1 MLRVGLRGHRENWVL
16 MVFDTC
22 EKSAEHRDQREGE
35 ERDSNC
41 GDDGPEKK
49 GVPLP

>member
-1 MLRVGLRGHRENWVL
+1 VFRVCLCGDRENWVL
-16 MVFDTC
+16 MAVDTC
-22 EKSAEHRDQREGE
+22 EKFSEHRDQREGE
-35 ERDSNC
+35 ERNSNR